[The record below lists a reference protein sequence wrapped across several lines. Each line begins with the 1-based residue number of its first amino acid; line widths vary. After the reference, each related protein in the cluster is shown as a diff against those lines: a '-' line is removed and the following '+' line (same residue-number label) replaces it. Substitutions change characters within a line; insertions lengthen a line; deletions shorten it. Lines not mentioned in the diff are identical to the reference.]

1 MIFQEVKWLRSCGD
15 KICPVLRKAALDC
28 HRSYRVIPCY
38 LQRFIKYVKKRWIKI
53 PVIVQFE
60 AAGPSAANLHALA
73 QSAGCRVKKEL
84 PLINSFTT
92 KINTIKIQSLSTN
105 SMIKKIWYDREV
117 KTVLDIAASTV
128 QTALPWGSSL
138 AGEGITAAVLDTG
151 IYNHPDLSGR
161 IIGFK
166 DFVKNK
172 TEPYDDN
179 GHGTHVAG
187 DIAANGVSSNY
198 LYIGPAYKTN
208 LVGVKVLNKLGS
220 GSLSTV
226 IEGIQWCI
234 DNKNTYGI
242 RVINLSLGS
251 SATESYENDPVC
263 QAVEKAWNSGIVVC
277 AAAGNS
283 GPKANTVGS
292 PGIDPLIITVGALDD
307 RNTEASEDN
316 QIADFSSRGPTIDGL
331 VKPDV
336 VAPGVNIISLR
347 SPGSNIDKT
356 NKETRVGTSYASLS
370 GTSMATPVCAGVI
383 CQILQSKKSLTPDQ
397 LKEVLMATA
406 VKLPGVDEN
415 SQGAGLIS
423 AEKAVSSAPEYA
435 SSIP

>member
-1 MIFQEVKWLRSCGD
+1 MIFQDVKWLRSRSD
-15 KICPVLRKAALDC
+15 KICPVLRKAALDWY
-28 HRSYRVIPCY
+28 RSYRGIPCY
-38 LQRFIKYVKKRWIKI
+38 LQRLIKYIKKRWIKI
-53 PVIVQFE
+53 PVIVQVE
-60 AAGPSAANLHALA
+60 GKGLSAVNVHTLA
-73 QSAGCRVKKEL
+73 KSAGCRIYREL

-92 KINTIKIQSLSTN
+92 KINADKLQALSAN
-105 SMIKKIWYDREV
+105 SMVKKIWYDREV
-117 KTVLDIAASTV
+117 KAVLDIAAPTV
-128 QTALPWGSSL
+128 QAAVPWESSF

-151 IYNHPDLSGR
+151 IYDHPDLSGR

-172 TEPYDDN
+172 TAPYDDN

-187 DIAANGVSSNY
+187 DIASSGASSNS
-198 LYIGPAYKTN
+198 LYIGPAYKAN

-234 DNKNTYGI
+234 DNREKYNI

-251 SATESYENDPVC
+251 SATESYKDDPVC
-263 QAVEKAWNSGIVVC
+263 QAVEKAWDSEIVVC

-283 GPKANTVGS
+283 GPQANTVGS

-316 QIADFSSRGPTIDGL
+316 QIADFSSRGPTVDGL

-336 VAPGVNIISLR
+336 VSPGVNIISLR
-347 SPGSNIDKT
+347 SPGSNLDKT
-356 NKETRVGTSYASLS
+356 NKETRVDSWYTSLS
-370 GTSMATPVCAGVI
+370 GTSMATPVCAGVV
-383 CQILQSKKSLTPDQ
+383 CQILQSNKSLSPRQ
-397 LKEVLMATA
+397 LKTLLMAA
-406 VKLPGVDEN
+406 ADKLPGVDEN
-415 SQGAGLIS
+415 SQGAGLIN
-423 AEKAVSSAPEYA
+423 AEKAITSAMA
-435 SSIP
+435 SV